1 MMLCMLV
8 AAGACSDRGLT
19 CPRLC
24 LGSKH
29 SYLGSTGAW
38 AQAGRHPPQRNTPF
52 ADRAWEQHVPSAA
65 STSHTGAWC
74 VWHGLPACSSTC
86 SSTVSYSHTV
96 KHLMYTTRILIST
109 VYVHLHMCMW
119 SCSMQHLAT
128 HALCDACRVLGLLAA
143 VSTRASAACS
153 HHNID
158 VPCDEPPWM
167 QSDAA
172 EQHAARQAAACPM
185 AAGWQEAVVGR
196 LMWHAA
202 CSMQQVAEITCSI
215 AGSRSTGR
223 CHEQCSHVAHTIRRM
238 LSFRRLSQFGEW
250 CTHWVAVNMCHTCR
264 CRSMAARREVTRTFW
279 LLCTRQVHLKVR
291 TFAQIPIA

>member
-1 MMLCMLV
+1 VRLAWV
-8 AAGACSDRGLT
+8 ACVQLDLQQHGVIFTHC
-19 CPRLC
+19 
-24 LGSKH
+24 
-29 SYLGSTGAW
+29 
-38 AQAGRHPPQRNTPF
+38 QAPHVHNTHF
-52 ADRAWEQHVPSAA
+52 DQH
-65 STSHTGAWC
+65 
-74 VWHGLPACSSTC
+74 
-86 SSTVSYSHTV
+86 
-96 KHLMYTTRILIST
+96 

-119 SCSMQHLAT
+119 SCSMKHLAT
-128 HALCDACRVLGLLAA
+128 HALCDACRVLGPLAA

-202 CSMQQVAEITCSI
+202 CSRWQRSLAASLAHAVRAGAMNNAVMSLIRSAGCCPLGGLASVVSGARIESLSTCATPVG
-215 AGSRSTGR
+215 AGAWLLGGR
-223 CHEQCSHVAHTIRRM
+223 LLGR
-238 LSFRRLSQFGEW
+238 
-250 CTHWVAVNMCHTCR
+250 
-264 CRSMAARREVTRTFW
+264 FW

-291 TFAQIPIA
+291 NFAQIPIA